1 VCGTANQ
8 PGFPLCLQYDAAEQR
23 LRQALQL
30 ADVAGTKARLASLQN
45 DASSESI
52 WDDPTQ
58 AQALVTEISGL
69 KDELAQ
75 IEG

>member
-1 VCGTANQ
+1 VFDTANQ
-8 PGFPLCLQYDAAEQR
+8 LVCFTVLQYDAAEQR

-52 WDDPTQ
+52 WDDPAQ